1 MPAFNYERAAAAIV
15 DAAYMGDKEAAQ
27 KHGVTTRTIRRW
39 RKRLETDAYFE
50 SLVSDKMCDTEIS
63 PLRHSTK
70 KIKLSRKN
78 NRPRFVYLIKATNG
92 LIKIGI
98 AKDVAQRLRTLDNM
112 SPVPLDLLHVIETKN
127 ARELEGELHERFAL
141 KRIRG
146 EWFSLTTADMLWV
159 LNLHSGNN
167 RKR

>member
-27 KHGVTTRTIRRW
+27 KHGVTTRTVRRW
-39 RKRLETDAYFE
+39 RKRLETDGYFE
-50 SLVSDKMCDTEIS
+50 SIVQEQMVEHQ
-63 PLRHSTK
+63 PPPRGTK
-70 KIKLSRKN
+70 RIKLSRQR

-98 AKDVAQRLRTLDNM
+98 AKNVAQRLRQLDNM
-112 SPVPLDLLHVIETKN
+112 SPVPLELLHTIETKN

-141 KRIRG
+141 KRVRG
-146 EWFSLTTADMLWV
+146 EWFSLANPDILWV
-159 LNLHSGNN
+159 LNLHTGKN
-167 RKR
+167 RK